1 VRSDTGSEFR
11 EQCCGDYGRG
21 DQADGCLAT
30 ASSACSTRNGLAKH
44 STSGLEPSMTEA
56 GLSRP
61 KRPHLPRVGR
71 A

>member
-21 DQADGCLAT
+21 DQADG
-30 ASSACSTRNGLAKH
+30 
-44 STSGLEPSMTEA
+44 
-56 GLSRP
+56 P
-61 KRPHLPRVGR
+61 KRLSPT